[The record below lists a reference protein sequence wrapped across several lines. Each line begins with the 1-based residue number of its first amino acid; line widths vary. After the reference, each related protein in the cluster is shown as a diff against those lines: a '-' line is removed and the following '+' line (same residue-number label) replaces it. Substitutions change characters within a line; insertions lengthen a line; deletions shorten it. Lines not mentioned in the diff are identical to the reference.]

1 MCTVCYTAMAVQHTV
16 VNGIW
21 HGCILSV
28 QSCDA
33 LADSTV
39 QVFDGHLWP
48 SNSGLG
54 MGIVVSHCAVSCAV

>member
-1 MCTVCYTAMAVQHTV
+1 MV

-21 HGCILSV
+21 HGCIPSV

-33 LADSTV
+33 LANGMV

-48 SNSGLG
+48 SNGGLD
-54 MGIVVSHCAVSCAV
+54 MGITVSHCMVSRAM